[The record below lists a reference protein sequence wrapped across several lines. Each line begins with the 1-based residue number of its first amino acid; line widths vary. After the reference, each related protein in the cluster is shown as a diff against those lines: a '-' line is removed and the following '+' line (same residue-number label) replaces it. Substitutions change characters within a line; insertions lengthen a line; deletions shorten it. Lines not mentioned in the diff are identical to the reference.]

1 MHFKKIQYPLFYVG
15 TFLSGFASLVYQV
28 VWQRYLAILIG
39 SEAKS
44 SAIVISIFL
53 IGLALGYY
61 VFGKLMEKEWSRYQ
75 SMKFYGYV
83 ELITAAYA
91 LMFPILFQSFKSV
104 SFAGPNFLA
113 FDIFIVA
120 LCILFP
126 TFLMG
131 GSIPILTTVMPNKPE
146 EVNSTHAKIYGWNT
160 LGACLGV
167 FLGGFYLLPTY
178 GLPYSMLIAGF
189 INLLLSFIFLGNK
202 LEGQAHQLK
211 SVGRIENILSDW
223 MVYLLVFVVGVI
235 TISLEV
241 VLMRLVGLSIGSS
254 NMVFPIVL
262 SIFIFGLGL
271 GSLNL
276 PDLKNS
282 NGLYTRLASVAALW
296 SLVFFTVPFWGSWAS
311 HIKVSLTTLP
321 SNYFVFYFLVLLMLF
336 IIFFLPVFLL
346 GQVLPIAYSLLDK
359 SGEDYGKKCG
369 YLYSFNTIGTAVG
382 GIVFGYLLLYFVD
395 LEMTFRLNILI
406 LALICAGYAY
416 YETKKKYAI
425 AAGLVFVFMFFPSWN
440 RVNHVLGVF
449 RVMTADMNMFK
460 GFFNLTP
467 QPDRNILYFADGPNS
482 TVSIIS
488 YPEVLEMKTT
498 KDLLSSVGLETSVA
512 VIMNGK
518 SDGDT
523 IGDFSTMYLTGA
535 LPYFFSNKNSEMTT
549 AVVGFGTGLSAGV
562 LAQSQNVKSV
572 DLLEISYELLQGRKY
587 TKGANYG
594 ADQSEKINYVHT
606 DAFRHFTRFK
616 NKYDLIVTEPSN
628 PWVTGV
634 ENLFTLDFLELAES
648 KLTEDGVL
656 AMWFQRY
663 DSDNVVIKAILNS
676 AVNVFSHYQVYEIG
690 IGDSL
695 ILMSN
700 NPLKLNQFETRA
712 SEPLHHKVLSYL
724 RIQKSTDLLLMRS
737 LNEKAVKLASLDNP
751 LGVHS
756 LEFPKLSDIS
766 NKFRFQGTMANI
778 ESLINME
785 FDVLVNDNNE
795 NKVALNEVLKRADD
809 FKDCNPYPGFNFYC
823 KRVHSFFK
831 LLLDYKSSKPDIDL
845 QKRFLSY
852 MTLRR
857 YGFVAHDPDII
868 SKSINDKIEKLKTFN
883 DLDKKSLSEMFKL
896 GLVENVDSKVFETA
910 IEKVSLKFGPKDEKF
925 MKDELGRIRQHLL
938 NAQKLNSELVTI
950 AY

>member
-1 MHFKKIQYPLFYVG
+1 MNYKKIQYPLFYIG
-15 TFLSGFASLVYQV
+15 TFFSGFAALVYQV

-61 VFGKLMEKEWSRYQ
+61 VFGKLMEKDWSRYQ

-83 ELITAAYA
+83 ELVIAIYA
-91 LMFPILFQSFKSV
+91 LMFPILFQSFKSI
-104 SFAGPNFLA
+104 SFAGPNLLV
-113 FDIFIVA
+113 FDIFIVG

-167 FLGGFYLLPTY
+167 FLGGFYLMPTY

-189 INLLLSFIFLGNK
+189 INFLLSFIFLANR

-211 SVGRIENILSDW
+211 SVTRIENILSDW

-241 VLMRLVGLSIGSS
+241 VLMRIVGLSIGSS

-282 NGLYTRLASVAALW
+282 NGLYLRLASVAALW
-296 SLVFFTVPFWGSWAS
+296 SLVFLTVPFWGFWVS

-321 SNYFVFYFLVLLMLF
+321 SNYFIFYFLILLMLF
-336 IIFFLPVFLL
+336 VIFFLPVFLL

-359 SGEDYGKKCG
+359 TGEDYGKKCG
-369 YLYSFNTIGTAVG
+369 YLYSCNTIGTAVG

-406 LALICAGYAY
+406 LALVCGGFAF
-416 YETKKKYAI
+416 YESKNKYAL
-425 AAGLVFVFMFFPSWN
+425 AAGLVFLFMIFPNWN
-440 RVNHVLGVF
+440 RVNHVFGVF
-449 RVMTADMNMFK
+449 RIMSADASMFK
-460 GFFNLTP
+460 GFFSLAP
-467 QPDRNILYFADGPNS
+467 QKNREILYFTDGPNS
-482 TVSIIS
+482 TVSIIR
-488 YPEVLEMKTT
+488 YPETLKSKPTEELLKTI
-498 KDLLSSVGLETSVA
+498 GLETSVA

-535 LPYFFSNKNSEMTT
+535 LPYFFSNKTTDLTT

-562 LAQSQNVKSV
+562 LVQSKDVKEV
-572 DLLEISYELLQGRKY
+572 DLLEISYELLQGREF

-594 ADQSEKINYVHT
+594 ADQHEKMNYIHT
-606 DAFRHFTRFK
+606 DAFRHFTRLK

-634 ENLFTLDFLELAES
+634 ENLFTFDFLELAES
-648 KLTEDGVL
+648 KLNEDGIL

-663 DSDNVVIKAILNS
+663 DSDNTVIKAILS
-676 AVNVFSHYQVYEIG
+676 SVVNVFDHYQVYEIG
-690 IGDSL
+690 VGDSL

-700 NPLKLNQFETRA
+700 KPLNLQNFESR
-712 SEPLHHKVLSYL
+712 SNEDLHKKVLSYL
-724 RIQKSTDLLLMRS
+724 KVKDSSDLLLMRS
-737 LNEKAVKLASLDNP
+737 LNEKAVKLASLDNT

-766 NKFRFQGTMANI
+766 NKFRFQGIMANV
-778 ESLINME
+778 ETLMSLE
-785 FDVLVNDNNE
+785 FDILVNDTNDNIM
-795 NKVALNEVLKRADD
+795 ALNSVLKRAED
-809 FKDCNPYPGFNFYC
+809 FKECSTFSGLAFYC
-823 KRVHSFFK
+823 RRVQGFFNHM
-831 LLLDYKSSKPDIDL
+831 LAYKNPKPGSDI
-845 QKRFLSY
+845 QTKFLNY
-852 MTLRR
+852 MVLRR
-857 YGFVAHDPDII
+857 YGFVANDPEIVA
-868 SKSINDKIEKLKTFN
+868 KSIDDKIEKLKTFT
-883 DLDKKSLSEMFKL
+883 DFDKKSLSEMFKL
-896 GLVENVDSKVFETA
+896 GLVDNLDSKVFESA
-910 IEKVSLKFGPKDEKF
+910 IEKVSAKFGAEDEKF
-925 MKDELGRIRQHLL
+925 MKDELDRIKQHLM
-938 NAQKLNSELVTI
+938 NAELVSKELVTSTQ
-950 AY
+950 